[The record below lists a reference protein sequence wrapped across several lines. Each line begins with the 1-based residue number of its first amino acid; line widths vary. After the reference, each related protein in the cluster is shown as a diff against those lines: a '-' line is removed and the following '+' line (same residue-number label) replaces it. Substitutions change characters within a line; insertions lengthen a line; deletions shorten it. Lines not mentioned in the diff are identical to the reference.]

1 MCCSGPS
8 APPPPPD
15 YTKEKATEIARIT
28 GEYRDA
34 ARTYNDAVKSF
45 RDSFSGYGVDNSN
58 VPGGSSFMANVNQAN
73 ALGIRD
79 LYDDPKT
86 TANEDRGR
94 IYESN
99 INVGLGNLRG
109 FSFDTAKPTFTSSVD
124 TPYGPVTITDIPSL
138 LDVGKY
144 ERELAGLIGKGET
157 ALGNLNTLRNERQA
171 ELDRITNTFG
181 GYGRQAED
189 YYSGIS
195 GLGIADETAMNQYQ
209 RDLDR
214 LKSTSKGF
222 SSSIMDQVNP
232 NYLQTIDEYL
242 EPSYSALS
250 KLRTA
255 RSNEQK
261 RISDFSSGI
270 LGLADT
276 GASTLSGLTIADL
289 DKMNALQ
296 KQIDDMQRDAGR
308 FSSELSFNFSN
319 PLNEL
324 AELER
329 GVGNLRTARTTE
341 EGRITKAQQDALNL
355 ARALGSQVGTTDIY
369 SRAGLDALQG
379 QIDDLESNIKGFSSL
394 LPFDFSNV
402 STALSSAEGDL
413 TDLYDKRKSALD
425 EIVSGITAA
434 NAGLS
439 DIPLYDEQAIRGRLS
454 DAREQE
460 RLLARFS
467 GGRVN
472 DIQSQIAAA
481 TDAINA
487 RLDELT
493 AYRSK
498 LEEDAQTL
506 LQQIRERNYYSLD
519 DLTNQQPEVEAAQAE
534 IELYNAQQA
543 LDELDGI
550 TTRLNAEKQRL
561 ERDAENVLAR
571 KRLEQAQLAA
581 SLGPGGVPMF
591 QDYSLVSPITASDY
605 ARLLLQ
611 NASEEEEEDLLNVP
625 SQANFSRNLGVI
637 RV

>member
-1 MCCSGPS
+1 MCCGGGS

-15 YTKEKATEIARIT
+15 YTKEKAAEIERIT
-28 GEYRDA
+28 GEYRDSA
-34 ARTYNDAVKSF
+34 KAYNDAVRSF
-45 RDSFSGYGVDNSN
+45 RDSFSGYGVDNSAT
-58 VPGGSSFMANVNQAN
+58 GGSSFMANVNQAN

-86 TANEDRGR
+86 TANEDKSR

-99 INVGLGNLRG
+99 LQNALGNLRG
-109 FSFDTAKPTFTSSVD
+109 FSFDVAKPTFTSSVD

-138 LDVGKY
+138 LNVDKY
-144 ERELAGLIGKGET
+144 ERELANLIGKGES
-157 ALGNLNTLRNERQA
+157 AIGNLGNLRSQRQA
-171 ELDRITNTFG
+171 EIDRINTTFG
-181 GYGRQAED
+181 GYGSQADD
-189 YYSGIS
+189 YLSGIQ
-195 GLGIADETAMNQYQ
+195 GLGIADEAAMNQYQ

-214 LKSTSKGF
+214 LRSTARGF

-232 NYLQTIDEYL
+232 NYLQTIDDYL
-242 EPSYSALS
+242 NPGYSALS
-250 KLRTA
+250 DLRTR

-289 DKMNALQ
+289 DQMNALQ

-319 PLNEL
+319 PLSEL
-324 AELER
+324 ADLER
-329 GVGNLRTARTTE
+329 GVGSLMTDRRNE
-341 EGRITKAQQDALNL
+341 ESRITKSQQDALNL

-379 QIDDLESNIKGFSSL
+379 RIDDLEGDITGFSSL
-394 LPFDFSNV
+394 LPFDFSNAT
-402 STALSSAEGDL
+402 TALSEAEGDL
-413 TDLYDKRKSALD
+413 SDLYGQRKAALD

-434 NAGLS
+434 NAGLG

-460 RLLARFS
+460 QLLARFS

-472 DIQSQIAAA
+472 DIQSQIATA

-493 AYRSK
+493 AYRGK
-498 LEEDAQTL
+498 LEEDAQAL

-519 DLTNQQPEVEAAQAE
+519 DLTNQQPDVEAAQAE

-550 TTRLNAEKQRL
+550 TSRLNAEKQRL
-561 ERDAENVLAR
+561 EQDAQNVLAR
-571 KRLEQAQLAA
+571 QRIEQAQLAA
-581 SLGPGGVPMF
+581 SLGPGGVPTF

-611 NASEEEEEDLLNVP
+611 NASDEEEEDLLNAP

>member
-1 MCCSGPS
+1 MYGGGS

-15 YTKEKATEIARIT
+15 YTKEKAAEIERIT
-28 GEYRDA
+28 GEYRDS

-45 RDSFSGYGVDNSN
+45 SDSFDSYRTDSSDGSFLSN
-58 VPGGSSFMANVNQAN
+58 VDKANS
-73 ALGIRD
+73 LSIRD
-79 LYDDPKT
+79 LYDDPNT
-86 TANEDRGR
+86 AANEDQSRL
-94 IYESN
+94 YESN
-99 INVGLGNLRG
+99 LNNTLGTLRG
-109 FSFDTAKPTFTSSVD
+109 FSFDATKPNFTSSVD

-138 LDVGKY
+138 LDIGKY
-144 ERELAGLIGKGET
+144 ETRLSNLIGKGES
-157 ALGNLNTLRNERQA
+157 ALGNLGTLRNDRQA
-171 ELDRITNTFG
+171 EIDRINTTFG
-181 GYGRQAED
+181 GYKTQADD
-189 YYSGIS
+189 YFSGIS
-195 GLGIADETAMNQYQ
+195 GLGIADEGLMDQYQ

-214 LKSTSKGF
+214 LKSTAKGF

-232 NYLQTIDEYL
+232 NYLRDIDNYL
-242 EPSYSALS
+242 NPAYTSLS
-250 KLRTA
+250 DIRTA

-276 GASTLSGLTIADL
+276 GASTLGGLTIADL
-289 DKMNALQ
+289 DQMTALQ

-329 GVGNLRTARTTE
+329 GVGNLRTERTTE

-379 QIDDLESNIKGFSSL
+379 RIDDLEGDITGFSSL
-394 LPFDFSNV
+394 LPFDFSNA
-402 STALSSAEGDL
+402 STALSGAEGDL
-413 TDLYDKRKSALD
+413 GDLYDQRRSSLD
-425 EIVSGITAA
+425 EIVSGITSA
-434 NAGLS
+434 NAGLG

-460 RLLARFS
+460 QLLARFS

-472 DIQSQIAAA
+472 DIQGQITAA

-493 AYRSK
+493 AYRGK
-498 LEEDAQTL
+498 LEEDAQAL

-519 DLTNQQPEVEAAQAE
+519 DLTNQQPDVEAAQAE

-550 TTRLNAEKQRL
+550 TTRLNSEKQRL

-571 KRLEQAQLAA
+571 QRLEQAQLAA
-581 SLGPGGVPMF
+581 TLGPGGVPTF

-611 NASEEEEEDLLNVP
+611 NASEEEEEDLLNAP